1 MIWHAVVPLLWGT
14 AARGADI
21 SDAESAMAARIE
33 LLKEENA
40 QIKRRLEK
48 VRGAI
53 SYWGELGFTPDRGGG
68 SSAEDE
74 GPAASAEPAGAPG
87 RGRRLESR
95 VPDGVKVWHGGVLHN
110 FKDAA
115 TCLRA

>member
-33 LLKEENA
+33 LLKEDIA

-68 SSAEDE
+68 PRPRTRAPRHRPSQPVP
-74 GPAASAEPAGAPG
+74 PAAGGAWKAGCPPA
-87 RGRRLESR
+87 
-95 VPDGVKVWHGGVLHN
+95 
-110 FKDAA
+110 
-115 TCLRA
+115 